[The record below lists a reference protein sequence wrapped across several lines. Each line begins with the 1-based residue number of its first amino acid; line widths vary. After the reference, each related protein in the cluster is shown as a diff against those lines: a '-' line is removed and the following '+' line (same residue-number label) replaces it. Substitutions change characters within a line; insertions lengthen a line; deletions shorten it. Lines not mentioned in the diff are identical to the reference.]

1 MIPMSPTRNAQG
13 MQISFVIAAYNIEAY
28 IAECL
33 QDVLRSVQDQDE
45 IIVVN
50 DGSTDGTQRIIG
62 DMALAHPRIQIVDK
76 PNGGLS
82 SARNAG
88 LAQAK
93 GDYVLFLDGD
103 DVVKPEAVGWARD
116 VLETSQPDLLVMD
129 YEDWLDDGRGSLVPS
144 RARSHQPGQ
153 LSTEPVRHLRETLD
167 DCIPSVWSRFFK
179 RSLFA
184 ALPTPPFPEW
194 SMYDDMPTTPY
205 LVAAARTML
214 YLPRPLVQYRVRA
227 GSLTRERTERSCT
240 DMIKAAVHASGA
252 VSKLPPDEAL
262 QRSADTFVARKM
274 LDAIRQCRELR
285 HPTVVIYREIT
296 DLGLKG
302 IVSDHAALLR
312 HLRCCAQPHH
322 KVIGAHLRQLFA
334 WQSGYVWMQAMT
346 GILKARKRRRREA
359 GSASS

>member
-1 MIPMSPTRNAQG
+1 

-28 IAECL
+28 IEECL
-33 QDVLRSVQDQDE
+33 QDVLRSVQAQDE

-50 DGSTDGTQRIIG
+50 DGSTDNTRRLIDDI
-62 DMALAHPRIQIVDK
+62 AHKHPRIQIVDK

-103 DVVKPEAVGWARD
+103 DVVKPEAVGWAREA
-116 VLETSQPDLLVMD
+116 LQASKPDILVMD
-129 YEDWLDDGRGSLVPS
+129 YEDWLDDGRGALVPS
-144 RARSHQPGQ
+144 RARSHRPGQ
-153 LSTEPVRHLRETLD
+153 LSTDPIRHLRETLD

-179 RSLFA
+179 RDLFA

-252 VSKLPPDEAL
+252 VRKLPPDEAL

-285 HPTVVIYREIT
+285 HPSVAIYRNII
-296 DLGLKG
+296 DLGLQG
-302 IVSDHAALLR
+302 MVSDHAALLR
-312 HLRCCAQPHH
+312 HLHASALPHH
-322 KVIGAHLRQLFA
+322 KVIRGHLGQLFA
-334 WQSGYVWMQAMT
+334 WRRGYVWMQAMT
-346 GILKARKRRRREA
+346 GILKARKRRRRA
-359 GSASS
+359 ARGAFS